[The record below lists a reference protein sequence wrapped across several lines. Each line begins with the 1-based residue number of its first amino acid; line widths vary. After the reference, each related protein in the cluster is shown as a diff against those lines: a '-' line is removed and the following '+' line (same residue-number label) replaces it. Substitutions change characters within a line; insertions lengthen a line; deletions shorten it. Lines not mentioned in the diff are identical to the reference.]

1 MVEAGACAAA
11 MALWKMLTI
20 AERNL
25 SLRRHFVASAV
36 SMNMRRQYTAVQGR
50 WLPGSRKRFD

>member
-1 MVEAGACAAA
+1 

-20 AERNL
+20 AEGNL